1 MENKKVINATE
12 CSYDGIDFKS
22 KLEVACYIA
31 LKEAGFEPEY
41 EKHTYKV
48 SETKLY
54 PTPNYTVYRDRK
66 LHKDVWG
73 RNPYKVLGVRFTP
86 DFVFT
91 IGDKTIIVEAK
102 GYSNETYSYRKKLFF
117 KWLEDNC
124 PNSAF
129 FEVHNKKQLKAAI
142 EVIKTIDNDREIN

>member
-1 MENKKVINATE
+1 MNKKVKNATE
-12 CSYDGIDFKS
+12 CTYDGIKFKS
-22 KLEVACYIA
+22 KLEMDTYIG

-91 IGDKTIIVEAK
+91 VGGKTIIVESK
-102 GYSNETYSYRKKLFF
+102 GYSNETYRYRKKLFF
-117 KWLEDNC
+117 KWLEENDQ
-124 PNSAF
+124 NSMF
-129 FEVHNKKQLKAAI
+129 FEIHNKRQLDSAVEIIKQQSNLRNN
-142 EVIKTIDNDREIN
+142 V